1 MKKSKNIMNG
11 NYKLNNRDYER
22 HRPNLVKIR
31 VSMRKKE
38 EKRKKKQWFPEQKWR
53 GQRFRKHL
61 EDKYNKTLWYH

>member
-38 EKRKKKQWFPEQKWR
+38 EKRKKKQ
-53 GQRFRKHL
+53 
-61 EDKYNKTLWYH
+61 